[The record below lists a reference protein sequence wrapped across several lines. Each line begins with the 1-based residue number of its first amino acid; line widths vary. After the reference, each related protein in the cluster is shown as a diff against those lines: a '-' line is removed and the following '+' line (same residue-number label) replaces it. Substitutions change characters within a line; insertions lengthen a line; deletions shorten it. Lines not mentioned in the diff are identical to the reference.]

1 VLRAIFFSGE
11 SPGLNGEIMPEGAG
25 RGLELARRWAEI
37 MEGAK
42 GPRSAVF
49 SFRSWRERIAGTV
62 EHLYT
67 LRLGGTRDA
76 IGVVSIGAVVLASAP
91 LLAPAV
97 QSVEWILALY
107 ATATVGSA
115 VVFWRLVE
123 PWRKSH
129 LLASTLRLRSAE
141 SPYRPQQGRQQD
153 GLLLGYT
160 CDRGAPVFVDYEHLT
175 RHLNFTGQSGVGKTV
190 AASTLMFQHIQGGGG
205 LLFIDGKLD
214 VDNLQ
219 QLCNFAK
226 WCGREHE
233 VFVINP
239 DDPDNSNSYNPVLIG
254 DPDEKADGILN
265 LIPST
270 ENSPGSDH
278 YKQEAKQSLTTLIA
292 ALQRARMAYNMIDLT
307 VLLMSG
313 RALEQ
318 LERTLTQ
325 NFPNAEETRNFS
337 LFLDKY
343 RAPLSD
349 KNQPGAIQV
358 DKLKGTFGG
367 IGGRLFT
374 FGTGSFGKV
383 MNTYTP
389 DVNLFDAIRGN
400 KIVYVALPTMHKDMS
415 ARNFGR
421 LCIADLRTAIGKIQ
435 KLPKS
440 ARPSP
445 PFWVFCD
452 EAGAYVTDSFS
463 RCLEQSRS
471 ANVFFALATQ
481 TNANFKA
488 ISDELYE
495 MVIGNS
501 WTKVVFKVGTQAT
514 AIEAADLIGMKMG
527 VLKSRTTAETK
538 GVSSAFLSPS
548 PEHGTS
554 NAASTNSAE
563 RQQEAYIVTPDEL
576 KRLSKGECVVT
587 VGGKDIFNLRVSMLS
602 FTPEAKARLGTV
614 RINRFRTEGIRIDGQ
629 IWKGADFF
637 RNVDRYLTKT
647 MMNEAA
653 ARPASTD
660 PRAAGHRDPPRP
672 ADRGRE
678 IPSMAAD
685 GDADA

>member
-1 VLRAIFFSGE
+1 MSGSSSAVQELSRRWSAIMDRARGPSSSAFSIR
-11 SPGLNGEIMPEGAG
+11 PWRDRLNGSI
-25 RGLELARRWAEI
+25 
-37 MEGAK
+37 
-42 GPRSAVF
+42 
-49 SFRSWRERIAGTV
+49 

-67 LRLGGTRDA
+67 LRLGGSRDA
-76 IGVVSIGAVVLASAP
+76 LGVVAIGAVVLGSSP
-91 LLAPAV
+91 LLAPDLI
-97 QSVEWILALY
+97 SLWPTLALY
-107 ATATVGSA
+107 VLGTAGVA
-115 VVFWRLVE
+115 VVAWRVVE

-129 LLASTLRLRSAE
+129 LLASTLRLRSSV
-141 SPYRPQQGRQQD
+141 SPYQPVPGQQTD

-160 CDRGAPVFVDYEHLT
+160 CDRGLPVFVDYEHLT

-313 RALEQ
+313 KALEQ

-325 NFPNAEETRNFS
+325 NYPNAEETRNFS

-343 RAPLSD
+343 RAPMSD

-374 FGTGSFGKV
+374 FGTGSFGEV
-383 MNTYTP
+383 MKTYTP

-435 KLPKS
+435 KLPKAS
-440 ARPSP
+440 RPSP

-471 ANVFFALATQ
+471 AHVFFALATQ

-488 ISDELYE
+488 ISEELYE

-527 VLKSRTTAETK
+527 VLKSRTTAESK
-538 GVSSAFLSPS
+538 GVSASFLSPS

-602 FTPEAKARLGTV
+602 FTPEAKARLGPV
-614 RINRFRTEGIRIDGQ
+614 RINRFRSEGIKIDGQ

-647 MMNEAA
+647 LMNEVNGRPPASDTREAGVSDRSDGRRRAA
-653 ARPASTD
+653 PAREARP
-660 PRAAGHRDPPRP
+660 
-672 ADRGRE
+672 
-678 IPSMAAD
+678 
-685 GDADA
+685 GDDDA

>member
-1 VLRAIFFSGE
+1 MMVRKDVAKELVKRWDAVLD
-11 SPGLNGEIMPEGAG
+11 GA
-25 RGLELARRWAEI
+25 RE
-37 MEGAK
+37 
-42 GPRSAVF
+42 PRSMAF
-49 SFRSWRERIAGTV
+49 SVRPWRSRLAGSID
-62 EHLYT
+62 HLYT
-67 LRLGGTRDA
+67 IRLGGARDA
-76 IGVVSIGAVVLASAP
+76 LGVVAVGAVLLASSP
-91 LLAPAV
+91 FVAPALT
-97 QSVEWILALY
+97 SVAWTLGMYLL
-107 ATATVGSA
+107 ATVGAA
-115 VVFWRLVE
+115 VVAWRVVE

-129 LLASTLRLRSAE
+129 LLASTLQLRSSA
-141 SPYRPQQGRQQD
+141 SPYEPLPGIQTD

-239 DDPDNSNSYNPVLIG
+239 DDPDNSNTYNPVLIG

-278 YKQEAKQSLTTLIA
+278 YKQEAKQSLTTIIA
-292 ALQRARMAYNMIDLT
+292 ALQRARLAYNMIDLT
-307 VLLMSG
+307 VLMTSG
-313 RALEQ
+313 KALEQ
-318 LERTLTQ
+318 LERRLTQ
-325 NFPNAEETRNFS
+325 NFPNAEETRNFC

-343 RAPLSD
+343 RAPMSD
-349 KNQPGAIQV
+349 KNQPGAIDV
-358 DKLKGTFGG
+358 SKLKATMGG

-374 FGTGSFGKV
+374 FGTGSFGRV

-421 LCIADLRTAIGKIQ
+421 LAIADLRTAIGKIQ
-435 KLPKS
+435 KLPKA

-488 ISDELYE
+488 ISEELYE

-538 GVSSAFLSPS
+538 GVSASFLSPS
-548 PEHGTS
+548 PEHGTT

-602 FTPEAKARLGTV
+602 FTAQAKERLGPV
-614 RINRFRTEGIRIDGQ
+614 RINRFRTEGIKIDGQ
-629 IWKGADFF
+629 TWKGADFF

-653 ARPASTD
+653 GRPAAHD
-660 PRAAGHRDPPRP
+660 ARDTSPGPDR
-672 ADRGRE
+672 RGR
-678 IPSMAAD
+678 PPGGQVGSG
-685 GDADA
+685 GDDDA

>member
-1 VLRAIFFSGE
+1 MERARGPSSTAFS
-11 SPGLNGEIMPEGAG
+11 
-25 RGLELARRWAEI
+25 AR
-37 MEGAK
+37 
-42 GPRSAVF
+42 SL
-49 SFRSWRERIAGTV
+49 RERFDGSV

-76 IGVVSIGAVVLASAP
+76 LGVVCVGTVLLASTPLFAP
-91 LLAPAV
+91 GLL
-97 QSVEWILALY
+97 SLGSTLLLY
-107 ATATVGSA
+107 AAATVGVA
-115 VVFWRLVE
+115 TVLWRVVE

-129 LLASTLRLRSAE
+129 ILASTLRLRS
-141 SPYRPQQGRQQD
+141 SPSSYQPVPGEKKD

-160 CDRGAPVFVDYEHLT
+160 CDRGEPVFVDYEHLT

-239 DDPDNSNSYNPVLIG
+239 DDPENSNTYNPVLIG

-292 ALQRARMAYNMIDLT
+292 ALQRARLAYNMIDLT

-313 RALEQ
+313 KALEQ
-318 LERTLTQ
+318 LERTLMQ
-325 NFPNAEETRNFS
+325 NHPKAEETRNFS

-343 RAPLSD
+343 RAPMSD
-349 KNQPGAIQV
+349 KNQPGAIMV

-440 ARPSP
+440 GRPNP

-471 ANVFFALATQ
+471 ASVFFALATQ

-488 ISDELYE
+488 ISEELYE

-538 GVSSAFLSPS
+538 GVSASFLSAS
-548 PEHGTS
+548 PEHGTT

-576 KRLSKGECVVT
+576 KRLSKGECIVT

-602 FTPEAKARLGTV
+602 FTAEAKQRLGPV
-614 RINRFRTEGIRIDGQ
+614 RINRFRSDGIKIDGQ
-629 IWKGADFF
+629 IWRGADFF

-647 MMNEAA
+647 MMNEVGGRAA
-653 ARPASTD
+653 ASDSRDITTPAGE
-660 PRAAGHRDPPRP
+660 PRASSQSSLF
-672 ADRGRE
+672 GRE
-678 IPSMAAD
+678 RE
-685 GDADA
+685 DA

>member
-1 VLRAIFFSGE
+1 MVGNSDAKQ
-11 SPGLNGEIMPEGAG
+11 
-25 RGLELARRWAEI
+25 ELAQRWRTILAQ
-37 MEGAK
+37 AR
-42 GPRSAVF
+42 GPVSAAF
-49 SFRSWRERIAGTV
+49 SMRPLRDRIAGSI

-76 IGVVSIGAVVLASAP
+76 LGVVAFGIV
-91 LLAPAV
+91 LLATSPFLAADLT
-97 QSVEWILALY
+97 SVWSSLALY
-107 ATATVGSA
+107 ALGTAGVA
-115 VVFWRLVE
+115 LVAWRIVE
-123 PWRKSH
+123 PWRKAH
-129 LLASTLRLRSAE
+129 LLASTLQLRSSD
-141 SPYRPQQGRQQD
+141 SPYQPEAGKSKD

-160 CDRGAPVFVDYEHLT
+160 CDRGRPIFVDYEHLT

-239 DDPDNSNSYNPVLIG
+239 DDPEHSNSYNPVLIG

-270 ENSPGSDH
+270 ENNPGSDH

-292 ALQRARMAYNMIDLT
+292 ALQRARLAYNMIDLT
-307 VLLMSG
+307 VLLMSS

-325 NFPNAEETRNFS
+325 NYPNAEETRNFS

-343 RAPLSD
+343 RAPLTD

-358 DKLKGTFGG
+358 DKLKATFGG

-435 KLPKS
+435 KLPKAS
-440 ARPSP
+440 RPSP

-488 ISDELYE
+488 ISEELYE

-514 AIEAADLIGMKMG
+514 AMEAADLIGMKMG
-527 VLKSRTTAETK
+527 VLKSRTTAESK
-538 GVSSAFLSPS
+538 GVSASFLSPS
-548 PEHGTS
+548 PEHGTTNASSS
-554 NAASTNSAE
+554 NAAE

-602 FTPEAKARLGTV
+602 FTADAKARLGPV
-614 RINRFRTEGIRIDGQ
+614 RINRFRSEGIKVDGQ
-629 IWKGADFF
+629 MWKGADFF
-637 RNVDRYLTKT
+637 RHVDRYLTKT
-647 MMNEAA
+647 MMAEVNG
-653 ARPASTD
+653 RPPATD
-660 PRAAGHRDPPRP
+660 PRETSTRAKPESRGRRDPVFH
-672 ADRGRE
+672 A
-678 IPSMAAD
+678 
-685 GDADA
+685 GDDVDEDA